1 MDMMEY
7 LEKEVKKRCEGPGN
21 FFGMGLYDH
30 IKSVVENAEFLAK
43 RYGADA
49 EVVMIAAW
57 LHDIAALTDYCYY
70 EKHHIYGAE
79 MAEEILKKLH
89 YDGEKIKRVQ
99 RCILHHRGSIK
110 SERKTLEEI
119 CVADADAA
127 AHFEQVPSLLYL
139 AYVRRGMGIEEGKD
153 FVRNKLKRSYG
164 KLSERSRR
172 FYTDKYWYAMAV
184 LDGEAPMDRSA

>member
-1 MDMMEY
+1 MDIMEY

-43 RYGADA
+43 RYGADTEIA
-49 EVVMIAAW
+49 VIAAW
-57 LHDIAALTDYCYY
+57 LHDIASITDYCYY

-79 MAEEILKKLH
+79 MAEEILRSLD
-89 YDGEKIKRVQ
+89 YEEEKIKRVQ
-99 RCILHHRGSIK
+99 ACILNHRGSIMSK
-110 SERKTLEEI
+110 RKTLEEI

-153 FVRNKLKRSYG
+153 FVRKKLKRSYE
-164 KLSERSRR
+164 KLSEPSRR

-184 LDGEAPMDRSA
+184 LDGELPIGRSA